1 MSSQNNQ
8 RIKIEVTS
16 QLFCLHQL
24 FPNADSAIVFISPW
38 QKEVL
43 FMISLLDNTV
53 CIVHIYISIYHR
65 TCSFLRMTLFDIF
78 SASLILNALF
88 FIKWQW
94 QWLQGNFFNVH
105 TWQNKKLLTWR
116 LSLNLRGTY
125 FGNWISKGLRATRWH
140 TYFLTY
146 LNDLSK
152 KVTGNLMDRV

>member
-8 RIKIEVTS
+8 RIKIKVTS

-65 TCSFLRMTLFDIF
+65 TCSFLRMTLFYIF

-88 FIKWQW
+88 FHQMIVTVIA
-94 QWLQGNFFNVH
+94 GEFF
-105 TWQNKKLLTWR
+105 
-116 LSLNLRGTY
+116 
-125 FGNWISKGLRATRWH
+125 
-140 TYFLTY
+140 
-146 LNDLSK
+146 
-152 KVTGNLMDRV
+152 